1 MKGKI
6 ALIALLT
13 DNVSQMVDF
22 YRDTLGMSVQQDSGD
37 YVEFAHE
44 GVRFA
49 ICARTELI
57 KLTNHPSFNKPSQG
71 QAVELAFLCETP
83 AAVDA
88 AYAKII
94 EQGATPIT
102 APAAMPWG
110 QHAAFFADPEGNIH
124 ELFAE
129 L

>member
-1 MKGKI
+1 MQGKI
-6 ALIALLT
+6 ALITILT
-13 DNVSQMVDF
+13 DNVPQMVEF
-22 YRDTLGMSVQQDSGD
+22 YRDTLGMSVQLDSGE

-49 ICARTELI
+49 ICARTVLAQI
-57 KLTNHPSFNKPSQG
+57 TNHPSFSEPSRS
-71 QAVELAFLCETP
+71 QAVELAFPCETP
-83 AAVDA
+83 AAVDT
-88 AYAKII
+88 AYAEII
-94 EQGATPIT
+94 KKGAIPIT
-102 APAAMPWG
+102 APAPMPWG